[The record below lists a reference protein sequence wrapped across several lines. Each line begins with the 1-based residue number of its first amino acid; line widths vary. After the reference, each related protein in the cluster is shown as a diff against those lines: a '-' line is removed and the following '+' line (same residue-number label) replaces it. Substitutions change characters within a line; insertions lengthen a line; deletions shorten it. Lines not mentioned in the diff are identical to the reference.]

1 MIQVYLFDRFRVEC
15 GETPVRLSARKA
27 QELFAFLLLHPQRS
41 LVRELVASRLWGETC
56 TTAKSRA
63 YLRKALWK
71 LQRSLR
77 EASLRKAEHGK
88 PVIATEGNTVA
99 IGGWDCLWA
108 DVRAFE
114 QTYDAVRDL
123 QGSALSRPE
132 ARQIGAAIDLY
143 TGDLL
148 EDWFAEWCVVPR
160 ARLKQMY
167 LMLLDKLLAWAVS
180 TREYETGQEAAQRI
194 LAVDRARERTHRQL
208 MRLYAG
214 TGRRSEALRQFEACE
229 TALEDELGVAPG
241 PKTTDLVQNIRAGQ
255 PAPHGNGTSVGPPAL
270 PPDPAAAPEE
280 IRPLLE
286 HLCCRVDAL
295 ERQVHRLVQLLQS
308 DDTPP
313 RNVRGHNEGTAA

>member
-1 MIQVYLFDRFRVEC
+1 MIQVYLFERFRVEC
-15 GETPVRLSARKA
+15 SETPVRLSARKA

-56 TTAKSRA
+56 TTTKSRA

-77 EASLRKAEHGK
+77 EASLREAEHGK

-114 QTYDAVRDL
+114 HTYEAVRDL
-123 QGSALSRPE
+123 QGSVLTRSE
-132 ARQIGAAIDLY
+132 ACQIQTATDLY

-148 EDWFAEWCVVPR
+148 EDWFTDWCVVPR
-160 ARLKQMY
+160 ARLKQTH
-167 LMLLDKLLAWAVS
+167 LVLLDKLLAWAVAKG
-180 TREYETGQEAAQRI
+180 EYETGQEAARRI

-229 TALEDELGVAPG
+229 TALEDELGVAPA
-241 PKTTDLVQNIRAGQ
+241 PQTIDLVQNIRAGQ
-255 PAPHGNGTSVGPPAL
+255 PTVRGNGATLGPPA
-270 PPDPAAAPEE
+270 PSSDAPDPEE

-295 ERQVHRLVQLLQS
+295 ERQMHRLVQLLQPDAS
-308 DDTPP
+308 SQ
-313 RNVRGHNEGTAA
+313 NVRGHNEETAA